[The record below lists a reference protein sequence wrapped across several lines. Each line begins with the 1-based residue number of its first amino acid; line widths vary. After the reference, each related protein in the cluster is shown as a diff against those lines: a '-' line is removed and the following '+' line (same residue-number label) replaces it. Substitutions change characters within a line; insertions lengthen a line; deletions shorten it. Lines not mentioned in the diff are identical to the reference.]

1 MAKKPPFKLF
11 LSSNRSISSG
21 DKEKKKQM
29 FLCLSF
35 INEHF
40 SLKKQLLLI

>member
-21 DKEKKKQM
+21 DKEKKKKDV
-29 FLCLSF
+29 LVPF
-35 INEHF
+35 IH
-40 SLKKQLLLI
+40 

>member
-21 DKEKKKQM
+21 DKEKKKNRCSCAFHSLM
-29 FLCLSF
+29 SISPSKNSF
-35 INEHF
+35 C
-40 SLKKQLLLI
+40 